1 MSIQRE
7 SSFTDDK
14 TVMKGGGRDVAV
26 GNPGMMY
33 DTDSPTN
40 LSLSTPKRGSD
51 VHSVTAGS
59 DENFSARTEIMSDD
73 HDILTFRVES
83 DYDTDRVFFVADREM
98 ELKSATARA
107 GTAGG
112 SGYGVTINKVGSGT
126 AIGSGTAMTSL
137 IALNGTANTNV
148 EATLSTTRANLK
160 VSSGQAV
167 GIEFAGTKG
176 SAALLTITLVFRRVV
191 EPSRTVE

>member
-1 MSIQRE
+1 MSTQRE
-7 SSFTDDK
+7 SSTTNDGSFQ
-14 TVMKGGGRDVAV
+14 KGGGLDIAV
-26 GNPGMMY
+26 GNPGMQY
-33 DTDSPTN
+33 DTDTHTN
-40 LSLSTPKRGSD
+40 LSLSSPKRGSSIT
-51 VHSVTAGS
+51 SVSQGS
-59 DENFSARTEIMSDD
+59 GESFSARSELQSDD

-83 DYDTDRVFFVADREM
+83 AYDTDRVFFVADREM

-107 GTAGG
+107 ATAGG
-112 SGYGVTINKVGSGT
+112 SGYGVNINKVDSGT